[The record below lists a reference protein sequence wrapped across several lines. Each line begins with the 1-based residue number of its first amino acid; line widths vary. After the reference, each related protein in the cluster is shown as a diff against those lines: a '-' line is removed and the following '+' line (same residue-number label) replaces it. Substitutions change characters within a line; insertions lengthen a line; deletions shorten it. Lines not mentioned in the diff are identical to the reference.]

1 MAMRIGSVQ
10 QPTFSSEGDTPPGVA
25 AGSGPA
31 VEVTTTDELLRAL
44 REAASVDLAAYELR
58 RDSDL
63 VRALA
68 GAADHGTHVRV
79 RVDGRPY
86 GAAGKAIAQAT
97 QSAAVELRRHGVTV
111 DLVSD
116 HSAHLKAA
124 VVDGRA
130 YLDDRNWTTGG
141 HDTVLTT
148 TDAPDVALVRDAID
162 GRSGFNDHLATSKQ
176 RALDLETD
184 VISAGTGDWIDVE
197 SESLGTFGGPYTEL
211 KARATAGA
219 HIRLIVSDNEL
230 RSARGTQERAALRKL
245 ADVGVEI
252 RVGASRSGVGNEK
265 LCVAGDAAWAGSAN
279 ASFSDKCD
287 ADWGLRTSDASVVS
301 ALQARFEANWSASRP
316 YVAA

>member
-10 QPTFSSEGDTPPGVA
+10 QATFSSEGDIPPGAA
-25 AGSGPA
+25 AGPGPA
-31 VEVTTTDELLRAL
+31 VDVTTTGDLLRAL
-44 REAASVDLAAYELR
+44 HGASSVDLAAYELR

-68 GAADHGTHVRV
+68 GAADDGAHIRV

-86 GAAGKAIAQAT
+86 GPAGKAIAQAT
-97 QSAAVELRRHGVTV
+97 QSAAVELRRHGVIV
-111 DLVSD
+111 DVVSD

-130 YLDDRNWTTGG
+130 YLDDRNWTTSG

-148 TDAPDVALVRDAID
+148 TDSSDVALVRDAID
-162 GRSGFNDHLATSKQ
+162 GRPGFNDHLATSKQ

-184 VISAGTGDWIDVE
+184 LIGSGTGDRIDVE
-197 SESLGTFGGPYTEL
+197 SESLGTFGGPYVQL

-219 HIRLIVSDNEL
+219 HVRLIVSDNEL
-230 RSARGTQERAALRKL
+230 RSAYGKQERSALRAL
-245 ADVGVEI
+245 AHVGVEI
-252 RVGASRSGVGNEK
+252 RVGGSRSGVGNEK

-279 ASFSDKCD
+279 ASFGHKCD
-287 ADWGLRTSDASVVS
+287 ADWGLRTKDGAVVG
-301 ALQARFEANWSASRP
+301 ALQSRFEANWSASRP

>member
-1 MAMRIGSVQ
+1 MRMGSVQ
-10 QPTFSSEGDTPPGVA
+10 QTMFSREGDAPPGVV
-25 AGSGPA
+25 AGSGAA

-44 REAASVDLAAYELR
+44 PGASSVELAAYELR
-58 RDSDL
+58 RESGL

-68 GAADHGTHVRV
+68 GAADHGAHVRV

-86 GAAGKAIAQAT
+86 GAAAKAIARAT
-97 QSAAVELRRHGVTV
+97 CSAAVELRRHGATV
-111 DLVSD
+111 DVVSD

-130 YLDDRNWTTGG
+130 YLDDRNWTTSG

-148 TDAPDVALVRDAID
+148 TDASDVALVRGAID
-162 GRSGFNDHLATSKQ
+162 GRPGFNDHLATSKQ
-176 RALDLETD
+176 RALDLETG
-184 VISAGTGDWIDVE
+184 VISSGAGDRIDVE

-211 KARATAGA
+211 KARATGGA

-230 RSARGTQERAALRKL
+230 RSAYGKQERSALRAL
-245 ADVGVEI
+245 AHAGVEI
-252 RVGASRSGVGNEK
+252 RVGGSRSGVGNEK

-279 ASFSDKCD
+279 ASFGARCD
-287 ADWGLRTSDASVVS
+287 ADWGLRTNDGAVVE
-301 ALQARFEANWSASRP
+301 ALRARFEANWSASRP